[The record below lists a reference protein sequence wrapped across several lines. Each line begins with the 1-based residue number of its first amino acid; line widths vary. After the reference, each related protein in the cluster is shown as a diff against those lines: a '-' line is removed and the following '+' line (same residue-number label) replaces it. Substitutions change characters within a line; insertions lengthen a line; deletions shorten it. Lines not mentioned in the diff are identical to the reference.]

1 MNQLVQKIG
10 RLCIYLLGYL
20 PFTASSQISDA
31 SLQYEINQAALV
43 MVRMEIRAEVNVQ
56 KININTRSFNR
67 LLDSIQSLEA
77 DSIFLSP
84 SEKLE
89 IVLNE
94 FQARP
99 QYYFVSE
106 FTYFRHREKVSAR
119 GTGFI
124 ISGDGYL
131 LTNCHVVDEGDAFIS
146 RRFVLS
152 AFNYVTES
160 NINAIEQA
168 WVVKFTEQQ
177 RNQLYQT
184 FANVYSRIVPIEL
197 EKIEKRIFVTL
208 NGDDSTGNGRSRE
221 YLATIIKKGRS
232 MPGKDVA
239 LLKIEVPELLPT
251 LKLEQNDQVKV
262 GEEVFAYGFP
272 NPVANNA
279 YLSDETILEPTLTR
293 GIISARKKS
302 IHGWP
307 VLQMDADINRGHSGG
322 PVCNRNGEV
331 IGITTFGTLDEN
343 ARGLAPGL
351 NFAIPLEVVREFV
364 PDSVKA
370 SMSAVSLSY
379 AAAIR
384 MEEKSSFRKALHYFR
399 EVEKLNPYYPGL
411 HKHIREAEKSIKEG
425 KDTSANDWML
435 YAVIAGLALAGGLI
449 FWMKNKRRKSKK

>member
-1 MNQLVQKIG
+1 MSPLVQKLSI
-10 RLCIYLLGYL
+10 LCIYLLGCL
-20 PFTASSQISDA
+20 PVTLHGQITDA

-56 KININTRSFNR
+56 KVNINSRSFNR
-67 LLDSIQSLEA
+67 LLDSIQSLEQ

-124 ISGDGYL
+124 ISGDGYV

-197 EKIEKRIFVTL
+197 EKIEKTIFVTL
-208 NGDDSTGNGRSRE
+208 NAEDSTGRLLSRE
-221 YLATIIKKGRS
+221 FQASIVQKGRS

-239 LLKIEVPELLPT
+239 LLKISTPEQLPS
-251 LKLEQNDQVKV
+251 LRLEEPDAVKV

-272 NPVANNA
+272 NPVANNI

-293 GIISARKKS
+293 GIISARKKTVN
-302 IHGWP
+302 GWP
-307 VLQMDADINRGHSGG
+307 VLQMDADINRGNSGG
-322 PVCNRNGEV
+322 PVCNKKGEV
-331 IGITTFGTLDEN
+331 IGITTFGTLDDN

-351 NFAIPLEVVREFV
+351 NFAIPLEVVREFI
-364 PDSVKA
+364 PDSI
-370 SMSAVSLSY
+370 SHGLSTVSLKY
-379 AAAIR
+379 AAAIAL
-384 MEEKSSFRKALHYFR
+384 EEKGAYKKALHYFE
-399 EVEKLNPYYPGL
+399 EVRQLNPFYPGL
-411 HKHIREAEKSIKEG
+411 HQHIRNAEQEIRNGHDS
-425 KDTSANDWML
+425 TANSWIL
-435 YAVIAGLALAGGLI
+435 FAVIAGLAAMTGLV
-449 FWMKNKRRKSKK
+449 FWWKYGSKK

>member
-1 MNQLVQKIG
+1 MSPLVQKIS
-10 RLCIYLLGYL
+10 RLCIYLLGSL
-20 PFTASSQISDA
+20 PLSLYGQISDA

-56 KININTRSFNR
+56 KVNINTRSFNR

-84 SEKLE
+84 AEKLE

-168 WVVKFTEQQ
+168 WVVKFTDQQ
-177 RNQLYQT
+177 RSQLYQT

-197 EKIEKRIFVTL
+197 EKIEKNIFVTL
-208 NGDDSTGNGRSRE
+208 NGQDSTGKGLSRE
-221 YLATIIKKGRS
+221 YLATIIRKGRS

-239 LLKIEVPELLPT
+239 LLKIRVAEVLPT
-251 LKLEQNDQVKV
+251 LQLNRNSQVKV

-293 GIISARKKS
+293 GIISARKKT

-322 PVCNRNGEV
+322 PVCNKNGEV
-331 IGITTFGTLDEN
+331 IGITTFGTLDDN
-343 ARGLAPGL
+343 AKGLAPGL
-351 NFAIPLEVVREFV
+351 NFAIPLEVIREFV
-364 PDSVKA
+364 PDSINA
-370 SMSAVSLSY
+370 SLSEISLKY
-379 AAAIR
+379 AAALR
-384 MEEKSSFRKALHYFR
+384 LEEKSYYKKALVYFR
-399 EVEKLNPYYPGL
+399 EVEHLNPFYPGL
-411 HKHIREAEKSIKEG
+411 HQHIREAEKNISEG
-425 KDTSANDWML
+425 KDAAANDWML
-435 YAVIAGLALAGGLI
+435 YAVAAGLAVVAGLI
-449 FWMKNKRRKSKK
+449 FWVKYAGGKK